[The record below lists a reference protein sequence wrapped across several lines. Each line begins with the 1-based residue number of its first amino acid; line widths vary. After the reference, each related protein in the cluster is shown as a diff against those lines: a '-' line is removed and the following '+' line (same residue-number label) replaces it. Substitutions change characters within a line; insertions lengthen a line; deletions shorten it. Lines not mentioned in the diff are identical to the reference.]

1 MGNDLLLKDKIY
13 STFWSKITHA
23 CQINRIG
30 VSMSF
35 TLTLDQSV
43 IRLHF
48 DLLSG
53 VDLLSIPLLLSAP
66 PLMKYS
72 NEYASRLSNRDRRSA
87 PVRRLATA
95 GVRILHS

>member
-1 MGNDLLLKDKIY
+1 
-13 STFWSKITHA
+13 
-23 CQINRIG
+23 
-30 VSMSF
+30 MSF
-35 TLTLDQSV
+35 TLTLDKSV

-53 VDLLSIPLLLSAP
+53 LDLLSIALLLLAP

-72 NEYASRLSNRDRRSA
+72 NEYAPRLANPDRRSA
-87 PVRRLATA
+87 PVRRLATV